1 VSEFDEATSEIT
13 LDLENNKYNQVLKRP
28 SKFSVILDETDK
40 ENAEQEREQEIEQ
53 EKMSPKQ
60 GRDSQDADN
69 TVR

>member
-1 VSEFDEATSEIT
+1 MSEFDEATSEIT

-40 ENAEQEREQEIEQ
+40 ENAEQEKEQEIEQ
-53 EKMSPKQ
+53 R
-60 GRDSQDADN
+60 RDSQDADN

>member
-40 ENAEQEREQEIEQ
+40 ENAEQEQEQEIEQ
-53 EKMSPKQ
+53 R
-60 GRDSQDADN
+60 RDSQDADN

>member
-1 VSEFDEATSEIT
+1 MSEFDEATSEIT

-40 ENAEQEREQEIEQ
+40 ENAEQEQEQEIEQ
-53 EKMSPKQ
+53 R
-60 GRDSQDADN
+60 RDSQDADN